1 MNAPSTHR
9 SQRTQFLTLAIA
21 IGTAGLTCL
30 HVEHGHA
37 AGATTYTYSPIAC
50 KVFAGEDQ
58 GWLWVFPSGQ
68 VGNTHPSKSLDLY
81 CPLIHEAKHDHS
93 GIIRIDIIEA
103 SRQSGQGIRCGVY
116 FNHPHA
122 AEWNFSG
129 WKDWKSGS
137 GQTNRG
143 QISFSGSNYLGGSHM
158 LRCTL
163 PPKDTSLTGND
174 GVSRIGSYHS
184 GLDQ

>member
-50 KVFAGEDQ
+50 KVFEGEDQ

-68 VGNTHPSKSLDLY
+68 VGNTHPGATYPFGMASVCAY
-81 CPLIHEAKHDHS
+81 S
-93 GIIRIDIIEA
+93 GAGR
-103 SRQSGQGIRCGVY
+103 R
-116 FNHPHA
+116 
-122 AEWNFSG
+122 
-129 WKDWKSGS
+129 
-137 GQTNRG
+137 NRE
-143 QISFSGSNYLGGSHM
+143 
-158 LRCTL
+158 R
-163 PPKDTSLTGND
+163 PPK
-174 GVSRIGSYHS
+174 
-184 GLDQ
+184 GLVPALVRAGPAVTTRLATDPAG